1 MRAPSVL
8 LHRPAPLIDA
18 GSRESQYFNAT
29 HASKIVSPLSQSWGI
44 RPRPTTRSPTLCK
57 NSAPAK
63 SSDLTFP
70 TRCWWWPVHHT
81 QLCIWISNPEGAKEP
96 PFVILDKQK
105 SAVRQGLV
113 FKGAKGLDGC
123 HPALILSSGD
133 FMLQMQDDNGA
144 QGETN

>member
-1 MRAPSVL
+1 MQEAESRSISTLRMPVKLCPHS
-8 LHRPAPLIDA
+8 PKA
-18 GSRESQYFNAT
+18 GES
-29 HASKIVSPLSQSWGI
+29 G
-44 RPRPTTRSPTLCK
+44 PRPTTRSPTLCK